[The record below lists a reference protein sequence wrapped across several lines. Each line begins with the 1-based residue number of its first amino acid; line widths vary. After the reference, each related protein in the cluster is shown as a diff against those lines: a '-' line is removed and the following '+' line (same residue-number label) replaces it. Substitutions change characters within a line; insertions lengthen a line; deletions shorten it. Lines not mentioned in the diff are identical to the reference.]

1 MEFIA
6 DEIKHFLVEVNRK
19 NFGEGICLEQRNSTE
34 AEKLKQKFVRYRLKL
49 FGKDYREIE
58 IQRIDNKDYLEKIR
72 RYYDS

>member
-6 DEIKHFLVEVNRK
+6 DEIKHFLVEVNKK
-19 NFGEGICLEQRNSTE
+19 NFGEGICLEQKNNID
-34 AEKLKQKFVRYRLKL
+34 AEKLKQRFVRYRLKL

-58 IQRIDNKDYLEKIR
+58 IQRIDNRVYLEKVR